1 MEKWF
6 IKMKKADFYEI
17 SCKFG
22 ISPVLARLLRNRD
35 LITEEEISSYLNA
48 ERMELYDGMLL
59 KDMDAAVRIL
69 EEKIRGRKKLRV
81 IGDYDI
87 DGIMA
92 TYILVRGF
100 RELGGIDVDCDIP
113 ERIRDGYGLNRRLID
128 QALSD
133 GIDTIVTCDN
143 GIAARE
149 EIAYAKEQGMTVIVT
164 DHHAVPFRSTGTD
177 DAGGAEK
184 SRVSGSAKQREYL
197 LPAADAVIDH
207 QRADC
212 TYPYKKLCGA
222 AVAFKLVECMYRRLQ
237 LPCECRE
244 ELLEKAAF
252 ATVGDVM
259 ELDGENRAIVKQ
271 GLRIL
276 NRTENLGL
284 QSLIRVNNLMEKDI
298 SAYHIGFV
306 LGPCMNASG
315 RLDTAKRALALLM
328 ADKESEADI
337 LAGDLKALNDSRKDL
352 TEEGVRQAVQI
363 VEEDHLLSQK
373 LLVIYLP
380 DCHESIA
387 GIIAGRIREKYCR
400 PVFILTKG
408 EESVKG
414 SGRSTENYN
423 MIEEMMRCQ
432 DVFLHFGGHKMAA
445 GLSIEENRI
454 EEFSRRMNE
463 NCGLA
468 IEDFYEKVA
477 IDMVLPFS
485 EISEKLVQELEILE
499 PFGMGNEK
507 PLFAVKNAAVSDMRI
522 IGKRRNVLKMRLRDQ
537 SGTVLEA
544 LKFGEEEELL
554 LLQRWIQRNG
564 FCLTAAFY
572 PSVNEFRGEKT
583 VQVIIRH
590 VQ

>member
-1 MEKWF
+1 
-6 IKMKKADFYEI
+6 
-17 SCKFG
+17 
-22 ISPVLARLLRNRD
+22 
-35 LITEEEISSYLNA
+35 
-48 ERMELYDGMLL
+48 
-59 KDMDAAVRIL
+59 
-69 EEKIRGRKKLRV
+69 
-81 IGDYDI
+81 
-87 DGIMA
+87 
-92 TYILVRGF
+92 
-100 RELGGIDVDCDIP
+100 
-113 ERIRDGYGLNRRLID
+113 
-128 QALSD
+128 
-133 GIDTIVTCDN
+133 
-143 GIAARE
+143 
-149 EIAYAKEQGMTVIVT
+149 
-164 DHHAVPFRSTGTD
+164 
-177 DAGGAEK
+177 
-184 SRVSGSAKQREYL
+184 
-197 LPAADAVIDH
+197 
-207 QRADC
+207 
-212 TYPYKKLCGA
+212 
-222 AVAFKLVECMYRRLQ
+222 MYRRLQ

>member
-1 MEKWF
+1 
-6 IKMKKADFYEI
+6 MKKADFYEI
-17 SCKFG
+17 SRKFG
-22 ISPVLARLLRNRD
+22 VSPVLARLLRNRD
-35 LITEEEISSYLNA
+35 LITDEDISSYLNA

-59 KDMDAAVRIL
+59 KDMDAAVEIL
-69 EEKIRGRKKLRV
+69 EEKIRNRKKLRV

-100 RELGGIDVDCDIP
+100 RELGGADVDYDIP

-133 GIDTIVTCDN
+133 GVDTIVTCDN
-143 GIAARE
+143 GIAARD
-149 EIAYAKEQGMTVIVT
+149 EIACAKEQGMTVIVT
-164 DHHAVPFRSTGTD
+164 DHHAVPFRNG
-177 DAGGAEK
+177 E
-184 SRVSGSAKQREYL
+184 QREYL

-207 QRADC
+207 QRVDC

-222 AVAFKLVECMYRRLQ
+222 AVAFKLIECMYRRLH
-237 LPCECRE
+237 LSFECRE

-276 NRTENLGL
+276 NRTENSGL
-284 QSLIRVNNLMEKDI
+284 QALIRVNNLMETEI
-298 SAYHIGFV
+298 GAYHIGFI

-328 ADKESEADI
+328 TDKESEAEI

-352 TEEGVRQAVQI
+352 TEQGVRQAVKI
-363 VEEDHLLSQK
+363 VEDNHLLSQK
-373 LLVIYLP
+373 ILVIYLP

-423 MIEEMMRCQ
+423 MIEEMMRCH
-432 DVFLHFGGHKMAA
+432 DLFLHFGGHKMAA

-463 NCGLA
+463 NCNLA
-468 IEDFYEKVA
+468 IEDFYEKIV

-485 EISEKLVQELEILE
+485 ELSEKLVRELEILE

-507 PLFAVKNAAVSDMRI
+507 PLFAVKQASVSDMRI
-522 IGKRRNVLKMRLRDQ
+522 QGKRKNVLKMRLRDQ
-537 SGTVLEA
+537 SGTALDA

-554 LLQRWIQRNG
+554 LLQRRIQKNG
-564 FCLTAAFY
+564 FRLTAAFY

>member
-1 MEKWF
+1 
-6 IKMKKADFYEI
+6 MKKADFYEI
-17 SCKFG
+17 SRKFG
-22 ISPVLARLLRNRD
+22 VSPVLARLLRNRD
-35 LITEEEISSYLNA
+35 LITDEDISSYLNA

-59 KDMDAAVRIL
+59 KDMDAAVEIL
-69 EEKIRGRKKLRV
+69 EEKIRNRKKLRV

-100 RELGGIDVDCDIP
+100 RELGGADVDYDIP

-133 GIDTIVTCDN
+133 GVDTIVTCDN
-143 GIAARE
+143 GIAARD
-149 EIAYAKEQGMTVIVT
+149 EIACAKAQGMTVIVT
-164 DHHAVPFRSTGTD
+164 DHHAVPFRNG
-177 DAGGAEK
+177 E
-184 SRVSGSAKQREYL
+184 QREYL

-207 QRADC
+207 QRVDC

-222 AVAFKLVECMYRRLQ
+222 AVAFKLIECMYRRLH
-237 LPCECRE
+237 LSFECRE

-276 NRTENLGL
+276 NRTENSGL
-284 QSLIRVNNLMEKDI
+284 QALIRVNNLMETEI
-298 SAYHIGFV
+298 GAYHIGFI

-328 ADKESEADI
+328 TDKESEAEI

-352 TEEGVRQAVQI
+352 TEQGVRQAVKI
-363 VEEDHLLSQK
+363 VEDNHLLSQK
-373 LLVIYLP
+373 ILVIYLP

-423 MIEEMMRCQ
+423 MIEEMMRCH
-432 DVFLHFGGHKMAA
+432 DLFLHFGGHKMAA

-463 NCGLA
+463 NCNLA
-468 IEDFYEKVA
+468 IEDFYEKIV

-485 EISEKLVQELEILE
+485 ELSEKLVRELEILE

-507 PLFAVKNAAVSDMRI
+507 PLFAVKQASVSDMRI
-522 IGKRRNVLKMRLRDQ
+522 QGKRKNVLKMRLRDQ
-537 SGTVLEA
+537 SGTALDA

-554 LLQRWIQRNG
+554 LLQRRIRKNG
-564 FCLTAAFY
+564 FRLTAAFY